1 MEQVPPTRDCE
12 IDAAFVRTRPWMR
25 RLEAKRGFGPE
36 QRMEFEG
43 TLYLWFQRFARR
55 PGSVDRPVKAIR
67 WSLIRTAYRAAR
79 ELDGAGAEEG
89 NA

>member
-1 MEQVPPTRDCE
+1 
-12 IDAAFVRTRPWMR
+12 
-25 RLEAKRGFGPE
+25 
-36 QRMEFEG
+36 MEFEG